1 MADTSRT
8 GAGTRSR
15 GAHVTCTRNIP
26 VGLDHRLRSPGYIT
40 CSFHKALSSMRAF
53 LRKWLE
59 RWRARRVSP
68 ERAARRVARGAAYL
82 DEVDPTWYR
91 GVDPDT
97 LELSS
102 GSSCILGQ
110 LHGEFRL
117 GLRRAHLF
125 HLSSAPR
132 ANLSPVSYGFFH
144 VRNVSEELQDRDYDY
159 LNQAWGKEV
168 RARQVR
174 DSGIDGNAPADL
186 ERPEPL
192 VPA

>member
-1 MADTSRT
+1 
-8 GAGTRSR
+8 
-15 GAHVTCTRNIP
+15 
-26 VGLDHRLRSPGYIT
+26 
-40 CSFHKALSSMRAF
+40 MRAF
-53 LRKWLE
+53 LQKWIE

-68 ERAARRVARGAAYL
+68 AHAAKRVARGAAYL

-91 GVDPDT
+91 AVDPDT

-132 ANLSPVSYGFFH
+132 ANLSPVSYGLFH
-144 VRNVSEELQDRDYDY
+144 VQNVSEELQDRDYTY
-159 LNQAWGKEV
+159 LNQAWGAEV
-168 RARQVR
+168 RARLAR
-174 DSGIDGNAPADL
+174 DSEVDAGAPVG
-186 ERPEPL
+186 PEPL

>member
-1 MADTSRT
+1 
-8 GAGTRSR
+8 
-15 GAHVTCTRNIP
+15 
-26 VGLDHRLRSPGYIT
+26 
-40 CSFHKALSSMRAF
+40 MREF
-53 LRKWLE
+53 LRRWLE
-59 RWRARRVSP
+59 RWRARRISP

-91 GVDPDT
+91 RVDPET

-102 GSSCILGQ
+102 GSSCVLGQ

-132 ANLSPVSYGFFH
+132 ANLSPTAYGFFNERH
-144 VRNVSEELQDRDYDY
+144 VSEELKEKDFRY
-159 LNQAWGKEV
+159 LNRAWKSEVKKRQADDRGGDRNNPSFTK
-168 RARQVR
+168 
-174 DSGIDGNAPADL
+174 
-186 ERPEPL
+186 ERPPL

>member
-1 MADTSRT
+1 
-8 GAGTRSR
+8 
-15 GAHVTCTRNIP
+15 
-26 VGLDHRLRSPGYIT
+26 
-40 CSFHKALSSMRAF
+40 MRAF
-53 LRKWLE
+53 LRKWIE
-59 RWRARRVSP
+59 QWRARRVSLA
-68 ERAARRVARGAAYL
+68 RAAKRVARGAAYL
-82 DEVDPTWYR
+82 DDVDPTWYR
-91 GVDPDT
+91 AVDPDT

-144 VRNVSEELQDRDYDY
+144 VQNVSEALQDRDYTY
-159 LNQAWGKEV
+159 LNQAWGAEV
-168 RARQVR
+168 RKRKAR
-174 DSGIDGNAPADL
+174 DSDMDGRAPVSL

-192 VPA
+192 IPA

>member
-1 MADTSRT
+1 MAHTGRT
-8 GAGTRSR
+8 GTGPGSR
-15 GAHVTCTRNIP
+15 GAHVTY
-26 VGLDHRLRSPGYIT
+26 RLVWIT
-40 CSFHKALSSMRAF
+40 DRDLRVVPLYFLHKAPDPMRAF

-59 RWRARRVSP
+59 RWRARRISP

-82 DEVDPTWYR
+82 DDVDPTWYR
-91 GVDPDT
+91 AVDPDT

-144 VRNVSEELQDRDYDY
+144 VRNVSEELQDRDYAY
-159 LNQAWGKEV
+159 LNKAWGKEV
-168 RARQVR
+168 RVRQAR
-174 DSGIDGNAPADL
+174 DEGMDGHAPADQ
-186 ERPEPL
+186 ERPEAL

>member
-1 MADTSRT
+1 MRT
-8 GAGTRSR
+8 LIQT
-15 GAHVTCTRNIP
+15 
-26 VGLDHRLRSPGYIT
+26 
-40 CSFHKALSSMRAF
+40 
-53 LRKWLE
+53 WLK
-59 RWRARRVSP
+59 RWRARRISP
-68 ERAARRVARGAAYL
+68 ARAAKRVARGAAYL
-82 DEVDPTWYR
+82 DDVDPTWYR
-91 GVDPDT
+91 AVDPDT
-97 LELSS
+97 LELSN

-144 VRNVSEELQDRDYDY
+144 VRNVSEELQDRDYAY

-168 RARQVR
+168 RTRQARDQ
-174 DSGIDGNAPADL
+174 DMDGHTPDEH
-186 ERPEPL
+186 ERATNL